1 MIISLSSVRVRGV
14 GSCCGRGCGV
24 FCACGHILF
33 HAVQIHDSQ
42 TGLRYLQVQ
51 VIIGLL
57 ELVNRPL
64 PLGSVTVPRE
74 GHYLAIGTFKFKNL
88 HIKTLQINIKKQ

>member
-1 MIISLSSVRVRGV
+1 MLRFLLFTMIISLSSVRVRSV
-14 GSCCGRGCGV
+14 GSCCGRGRGV
-24 FCACGHILF
+24 FCACGHILL

-57 ELVNRPL
+57 ELVNRP
-64 PLGSVTVPRE
+64 SRSFKVPKE
-74 GHYLAIGTFKFKNL
+74 GLYLAIGPY
-88 HIKTLQINIKKQ
+88 